1 MKKLFATILSLM
13 LCLATVI
20 GLVACGDGHKHAF
33 NVKNSSAD
41 YLASSATCTD
51 KAKYYYSCE
60 CGEKGSE
67 TFEVGSPAHD
77 YIDHVCKFCQ
87 EKEVYTEGLDY
98 NISSKGDSCT
108 ILGFKEGVTVPSQ
121 VIIPTKIE
129 NVPVKIIGMGAFENS
144 TFTSIILPE
153 GLEKILTKAFKNS
166 ALSVVTIPSTVTT
179 IAPEAFYTKSI
190 TNVTFVVT
198 SGWYTGKQVLKNP
211 NPDDMKAVTL
221 MSNPEKVAIELKD
234 YDSRKQYGGANLY
247 WFKVAK

>member
-77 YIDHVCKFCQ
+77 YIDHVCKIRIKY
-87 EKEVYTEGLDY
+87 EK
-98 NISSKGDSCT
+98 NINFFWF
-108 ILGFKEGVTVPSQ
+108 LWRW
-121 VIIPTKIE
+121 
-129 NVPVKIIGMGAFENS
+129 
-144 TFTSIILPE
+144 
-153 GLEKILTKAFKNS
+153 
-166 ALSVVTIPSTVTT
+166 ALICC
-179 IAPEAFYTKSI
+179 
-190 TNVTFVVT
+190 
-198 SGWYTGKQVLKNP
+198 
-211 NPDDMKAVTL
+211 
-221 MSNPEKVAIELKD
+221 
-234 YDSRKQYGGANLY
+234 
-247 WFKVAK
+247 